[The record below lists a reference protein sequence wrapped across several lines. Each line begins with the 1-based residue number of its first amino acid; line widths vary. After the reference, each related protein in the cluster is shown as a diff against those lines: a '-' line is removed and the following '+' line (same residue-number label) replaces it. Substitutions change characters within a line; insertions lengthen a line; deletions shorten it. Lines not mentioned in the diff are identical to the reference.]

1 MMNIILGSKSG
12 ELAQR
17 GVRRYY
23 KDKSSEI
30 IIMATCPMW
39 STNMSDALKYYM
51 CRLKY
56 MRIMKGP
63 SGGPSYA
70 PETY

>member
-1 MMNIILGSKSG
+1 
-12 ELAQR
+12 
-17 GVRRYY
+17 
-23 KDKSSEI
+23 
-30 IIMATCPMW
+30 MW

-51 CRLKY
+51 CRPKY